1 MQYKLLGRSGLRVS
15 ELCLGCATFGTNWG
29 TIGSD
34 RRESRRIFDAFAE
47 AGGNFVD
54 TSNRYQEGQSEEFL
68 GEFLERERDRFVLAT
83 KYSLGDGGTTG
94 TDPNGCGNHRKNMMR
109 SVEGSLQRLG
119 TDYIDLLW
127 VHIWDYTT
135 PIEEIMRGLDDL
147 VRQGKVHYV
156 GASNFPAWWLS
167 RANTLA
173 EFHGWSP
180 LVATQVE
187 YAITERS
194 CEPEFLPFAHE
205 MDVALVCWSPLGGG
219 MCSGKYNRPGGKE
232 KLQRLADEIEPANR
246 HFWHEITKRNLKIM
260 DGVVAVADRI
270 GRTPAQVSLRWLM
283 QQKVVCVPIFSARTL
298 EQTQENLGAVD
309 FTLSDDDMRCPHASQ
324 PGGRAVDHAG
334 RRSLSVSDARIRQ
347 PRVARVLFAIPAVR
361 ADRNTRSS
369 TTAASRRFS
378 INQKRVRQRRWHQ
391 SMPQRSRRNSSRSKF
406 SLICATRIDKDD

>member
-1 MQYKLLGRSGLRVS
+1 MKYKLLGRSGLRVS
-15 ELCLGCATFGTNWG
+15 ELCLGCATFGTSWG
-29 TIGSD
+29 AIGSD

-68 GEFLERERDRFVLAT
+68 GELLQRDRDRFVLAT
-83 KYSLGDGGTTG
+83 KYSLGDGGAAG

-109 SVEGSLQRLG
+109 SVEGSLRRLK
-119 TDYIDLLW
+119 TNYIDLLW
-127 VHIWDYTT
+127 IHIWDFTT

-156 GASNFPAWWLS
+156 GASNFPAWWLA

-219 MCSGKYNRPGGKE
+219 VCTGKYNRAEGKE
-232 KLQRLADEIEPANR
+232 RLQRLADEIAPAKR
-246 HFWHEITKRNLKIM
+246 HFWHEVTKRNVKIM

-270 GRTPAQVSLRWLM
+270 GCTPAQVSLRWLM
-283 QQKVVCVPIFSARTL
+283 QQKVVCIPVFSARTL
-298 EQTQENLGAVD
+298 EQAREDLEAVE
-309 FTLSDDDMRCPHASQ
+309 FTLSDDDMRELTQTSQ
-324 PGGRAVDHAG
+324 AAVQSIMPGAG
-334 RRSLSVSDARIRQ
+334 AYPYPMLEYGSPALPEFYSRQLLFGQTEYKIVNHRRLAPFQYQPKSSVTKPVPIDA
-347 PRVARVLFAIPAVR
+347 
-361 ADRNTRSS
+361 
-369 TTAASRRFS
+369 
-378 INQKRVRQRRWHQ
+378 
-391 SMPQRSRRNSSRSKF
+391 
-406 SLICATRIDKDD
+406 ATEPVEFITV